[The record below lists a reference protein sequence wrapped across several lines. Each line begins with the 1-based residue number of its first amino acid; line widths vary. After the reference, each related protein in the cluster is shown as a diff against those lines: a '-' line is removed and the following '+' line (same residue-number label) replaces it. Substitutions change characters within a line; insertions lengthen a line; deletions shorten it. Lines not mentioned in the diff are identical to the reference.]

1 MLKAW
6 LNCRARNCMDLISP
20 ISLAFYSVVIATFL
34 SACFIIARAHH
45 GTGKAARPLF
55 WFSLISIMWLSL
67 SAFTAH
73 RHWLLDGT
81 FPQYLILLGV
91 AIPGLFSIISIVAL
105 RKTITVLPGKWL
117 SFFQILRV
125 PLEAVFYALFLQH
138 VYPEELTI
146 TGRNPELALGLLAPV
161 ISMLYYSNHSIG
173 KFYAILWN
181 LLGLG
186 SLFLVLGLGFTALP
200 SSGEGELHLLNP
212 LWFEYPWIWHLS
224 YLIPLF
230 MYGHI
235 VSLFQ
240 LFQKNPSS
248 CSLRVK
254 KEGPLFRW
262 SPYSLYGDSWRF

>member
-1 MLKAW
+1 
-6 LNCRARNCMDLISP
+6 MDLISP
-20 ISLAFYSVVIATFL
+20 ISIAFYSIVIAAYL
-34 SACFIIARAHH
+34 SACFIIARAHK
-45 GTGKAARPLF
+45 GGGKGAKPLF
-55 WFSLISIMWLSL
+55 WFSFTSLIWLIGT
-67 SAFTAH
+67 AFIAN
-73 RHWLLDGT
+73 RNWLIDGT
-81 FPQYLILLGV
+81 LPKYLILLAV
-91 AIPGLFSIISIVAL
+91 VIPGLLSLVSIVAL
-105 RKTITVLPGKWL
+105 RKTITILPGKWL

-138 VYPEELTI
+138 VYPETLTI

-212 LWFEYPWIWHLS
+212 LWFDYPWIWHLA

-240 LFQKNPSS
+240 LFQKNP
-248 CSLRVK
+248 
-254 KEGPLFRW
+254 GN
-262 SPYSLYGDSWRF
+262 